1 MFNSWDCCEDVFWC
15 DDDFCHFVRPR
26 PLPNVTLSLR
36 ASQSWQDAR
45 ASRGKML
52 SLSKTDT
59 TLSDTDGS
67 QQLLRM
73 NRNLMRDNSRKDAIV
88 EIYLCWHWWRA
99 RLSWAVTNVL
109 CFIINELITSL
120 LHNASTKTIIYDTIW
135 FSWQNLH
142 EIWFFQAPATH
153 DYYPIFRT
161 QSGGSCSVST
171 GRNCHYGTRAQQG
184 WFQISEF
191 FHRKILW
198 WYNASRHN
206 MR

>member
-1 MFNSWDCCEDVFWC
+1 MLHSASGQARVGRMPGLQGAKCFPFLKLTQHYQTQMAAS
-15 DDDFCHFVRPR
+15 DFC
-26 PLPNVTLSLR
+26 
-36 ASQSWQDAR
+36 AWIAI
-45 ASRGKML
+45 
-52 SLSKTDT
+52 
-59 TLSDTDGS
+59 
-67 QQLLRM
+67 
-73 NRNLMRDNSRKDAIV
+73 LMRSNSRKDAII

-161 QSGGSCSVST
+161 QSGGSCSVFT

-184 WFQISEF
+184 WFQISESS
-191 FHRKILW
+191 
-198 WYNASRHN
+198 ASEN
-206 MR
+206 LMVL